1 MDLGAGAS
9 TNNILE
15 TAATSIKTM
24 DFSVLNFGTLTPMLI
39 AIAGAL
45 LILIIDLIKGNM
57 HKSLYVMISVLI
69 LFMDLLSII
78 DLNSLMGSGTLTG
91 FFDVILIDGLA
102 ILSQLI
108 IIIASMLFIPLALTG
123 KRFHEFAYPEF
134 FALFLFMIS
143 GFQFMVATD
152 NLILV
157 FVGLETS
164 SLALYTMIAMHNRE
178 KSFEAAIKYFT
189 MGALAAG
196 FFAFGSM
203 IFYAVTGTVEISKM
217 AEVLSS
223 NANIGSD
230 AYMIVGAVFL
240 LGAFGLKL
248 SLIPFHTWT
257 PDVYE
262 GSSAAL
268 AGYMSIVPKIAGFVV
283 AMRIF
288 EFLTHSGMVWLE
300 YVLFAI
306 VVITMTAAN
315 MWALVQSDVK
325 RMLAYSSISHAGF
338 VMAAIYIGTTQ
349 ANSALFLY
357 WILFL
362 FTNLGAFTMLWVSRQ
377 KKIPTAS
384 HDHPFTK
391 FSGMIKTMPVAAV
404 IMSIFMLSL
413 AGVPPFSLFW
423 GKIYMI
429 GSAVAADHVILALI
443 MALNSAIAAYYYLKL
458 IVFML
463 FKEPEN
469 DGTVYMTNASL
480 SLKTIIGF
488 SVFMTII
495 AITYIDPVLA
505 FVTDA
510 VSHSNF

>member
-1 MDLGAGAS
+1 MDLGTGAIVAQTLEPIKVAVSDLNLS
-9 TNNILE
+9 TI
-15 TAATSIKTM
+15 
-24 DFSVLNFGTLTPMLI
+24 TPMLI
-39 AIAGAL
+39 AVAGAL
-45 LILIIDLIKGNM
+45 LILVIDLIKGGM
-57 HKSLYVMISVLI
+57 HKSLYVMISVLV

-78 DLNSLMGSGTLTG
+78 DLNAMIQAGSMKG
-91 FFDVILIDGLA
+91 FFDVILIDGIA
-102 ILSQLI
+102 ILAQLI

-123 KRFHEFAYPEF
+123 QRFHEFKYPEF
-134 FALFLFMIS
+134 FALFLFMIA

-196 FFAFGSM
+196 FYAFASM

-217 AEVLSS
+217 GEVLATTS
-223 NANIGSD
+223 GSE
-230 AYMIVGAVFL
+230 AYLMVGAVFM

-300 YVLFAI
+300 YVLYII

-315 MWALVQSDVK
+315 IWALVQTDVK

-338 VMAAIYIGTTQ
+338 VMAAIYMGTTQ

-362 FTNLGAFTMLWVSRQ
+362 FTNLGAFTMLWVSRHKQ
-377 KKIPTAS
+377 VTETTP
-384 HDHPFTK
+384 DHPFTK
-391 FSGMIKTMPVAAV
+391 FSGMIKTMPIAAV

-429 GSAVAADHVILALI
+429 GAAIASDHLYLAII

-469 DGTVYMTNASL
+469 DGTIYMTNASL
-480 SLKTIIGF
+480 SLKAIIGF

-495 AITYIDPVLA
+495 AISYIDPVLA

>member
-1 MDLGAGAS
+1 MSQELINGTIVKAAPALEKVDVAFAS
-9 TNNILE
+9 
-15 TAATSIKTM
+15 
-24 DFSVLNFGTLTPMLI
+24 LNMSTLTPMLV

-45 LILIIDLIKGNM
+45 IILCIDLFKSNL
-57 HKSLYVMISVLI
+57 HKSLYVMVSVLVLLI
-69 LFMDLLSII
+69 DLMTVMDLGAVIQTGSIK
-78 DLNSLMGSGTLTG
+78 G
-91 FFDVILIDGLA
+91 FFDVILVDGLA
-102 ILSQLI
+102 ILSQI
-108 IIIASMLFIPLALTG
+108 IIIVASMLFIPLALTG

-164 SLALYTMIAMHNRE
+164 SLALYAMIAMHNRE

-196 FFAFGSM
+196 FYAFGAM
-203 IFYAVTGTVEISKM
+203 VFYALTGSVEISQM
-217 AEVLSS
+217 AEVLSATQ
-223 NANIGSD
+223 NGAAE
-230 AYMIVGAVFL
+230 AYILVATIFM

-283 AMRIF
+283 AMRLF
-288 EFLTHSGMVWLE
+288 EFLTHSGLVWLE
-300 YVLFAI
+300 YILFAV

-315 MWALVQSDVK
+315 IWALVQEDVK

-362 FTNLGAFTMLWVSRQ
+362 FTNLGAFTMLWVSRRKNVGQ
-377 KKIPTAS
+377 ARF
-384 HDHPFTK
+384 DHPYSK
-391 FSGMIKTMPVAAV
+391 FAGMIKTMPMMAV
-404 IMSIFMLSL
+404 IMAIFMLGL

-423 GKIYMI
+423 GKLYMI
-429 GSAVAADHVILALI
+429 GSAVAADHLALAII

-458 IVFML
+458 IVYML

-469 DGTVYMTNASL
+469 DGSVYLINASTP
-480 SLKTIIGF
+480 LKTIIGF
-488 SVFMTII
+488 AVFMTII
-495 AITYIDPVLA
+495 AVAYIDPVLT
-505 FVTDA
+505 FVTES
-510 VSHSNF
+510 VEISGY